1 MDLSLLNADFIEKIF
16 RYKIDKKDLTDEI
29 EKMLNKEKVKE
40 FTYIEKVD
48 HFLITFNKKEYKI
61 FKNPICFKSFLDKS
75 VILFKSYTEENLS
88 TAINLLKSTYV
99 FFENENVVEIENIKF
114 NSTKEIILV
123 PYLYAIFVKLSWEN
137 LNLKEL
143 KEFDEVEIDPFIL
156 EPCLLIDENK
166 TKEKEEFNLIINQER
181 INFFEAIIEYI
192 NLKNTN
198 EPMIIF
204 GNEGIGKS
212 VSLQYLTNLN
222 LDLDCPILYF
232 NFKIMETHDL
242 IEYISLAIMKGFLN
256 RKNIDCNNEV
266 FNESIKK
273 SFGEYID
280 FLKNFREIVFNK
292 SFWEILFIIFSN
304 NLLKKSVLIFDQF
317 NYESKFYNGY
327 NEFLSLNRMRKII
340 LCHTLND
347 SHNKETLFS
356 MLKNI
361 ASNMNIF
368 KNYFWESKESNLQK
382 DNDKGNKKI
391 DEEEDID
398 ETDYFKKFI
407 IFEQYLNRKAK
418 LDDDDKQN
426 IKTKKE
432 DNQIQKDKDKDNF
445 IDDTKKQ
452 DVLLG
457 KKRRIR
463 RMYENSLLNQ
473 IKEII
478 KNNKNE
484 QIQKEKVKKF
494 FLYYNNLIN
503 IKDIIQDN
511 DIKECLYYF
520 NYSPKYYSK
529 FLKFYEKQKES
540 NVSNIKDIIQNY
552 YEDQFEKISI
562 NIQKFYLNKNQIY
575 KAKKLPL
582 LNPLEKL
589 IKLKKVVENKEEIN
603 FFKLNE
609 YSKIFCFKY
618 LYLTEFNNG
627 ENKKYC
633 IDLSQKDNKKDFT
646 LNYTSLFVKIANER
660 IINNLISISNIFELN
675 RLSGS
680 AFGTILEL
688 KFKEEIVENKYF
700 NIKFICKKV
709 WNFEI
714 LDKNLKK
721 NKYDEYLTKKRNSNH
736 PKFHTVEE
744 LDDVLDYKFILNDKY
759 YYINP
764 KSQINKNFDSLM
776 LIKTT
781 QEHEYNMILFR
792 HAKYKDRTKIKTK
805 DNYKKYAEDKV
816 KPKFEQLYNIKIAK
830 IYFLFILSNEHKEN
844 EETYKILNNYKI
856 GYLFYSIENKEI
868 YKQRST
874 GKINNIG
881 DLMNPNYLIFPNEDT
896 DKIYFTFN
904 MQMIDI
910 IERIIKNKL
919 ENKEKIN
926 YEKIRKKIIPY
937 SVGLKI
943 NNDLKSK
950 IINSITSKKNSYDS
964 YDFLFYASIPY
975 DQLTL
980 GTTLENDLFFIFK
993 IDNIIYL
1000 YHDETIFVIDVL
1012 KNSIKEKNKKLFI
1025 FDLLKPI
1032 YKNGKNAFIKIDNEV
1047 ELKDIPDLNK
1057 GKSNIFIFKI
1067 YKMTLKTNF
1076 TGK

>member
-123 PYLYAIFVKLSWEN
+123 PYLYATFVKLSWEN

-192 NLKNTN
+192 NLHNTN

-232 NFKIMETHDL
+232 NFKMMETHDL

-256 RKNIDCNNEV
+256 KKSINFDKEV

-317 NYESKFYNGY
+317 NSESKFYNGY

-361 ASNMNIF
+361 ASKKNIC

-418 LDDDDKQN
+418 LDDDDKHN
-426 IKTKKE
+426 IKTKNE
-432 DNQIQKDKDKDNF
+432 DNQIQKDKDNF
-445 IDDTKKQ
+445 IDDIKKQ
-452 DVLLG
+452 NDLLG

-484 QIQKEKVKKF
+484 QLQKEKVKKF

-529 FLKFYEKQKES
+529 FLKFYEKQKERD
-540 NVSNIKDIIQNY
+540 VSNIKDIIQNF
-552 YEDQFEKISI
+552 YEVQFEKISI
-562 NIQKFYLNKNQIY
+562 NIQNFYLNINQIY

-589 IKLKKVVENKEEIN
+589 IKLKKVVENKEEIH

-633 IDLSQKDNKKDFT
+633 IDLSQKDNKKVFT

-660 IINNLISISNIFELN
+660 VINNLISISNIFELN

-688 KFKEEIVENKYF
+688 KFKEEIVEHKYF
-700 NIKFICKKV
+700 NIKFICKRV

-714 LDKNLKK
+714 LDNNLKK
-721 NKYDEYLTKKRNSNH
+721 NKYDEYLTKKRNSNN

-792 HAKYKDRTKIKTK
+792 HAKYKVRTKIKTK

-844 EETYKILNNYKI
+844 EETYKILNTYKI

-896 DKIYFTFN
+896 EKIYFTFN
-904 MQMIDI
+904 MLMIDT

-937 SVGLKI
+937 SAGPKI
-943 NNDLKSK
+943 NNDLKRK
-950 IINSITSKKNSYDS
+950 IINRITSKKNSYDS

-975 DQLTL
+975 DQMTL

-1000 YHDETIFVIDVL
+1000 YHDETIFVIDVWQ
-1012 KNSIKEKNKKLFI
+1012 NSIKEKNKKLFI

-1057 GKSNIFIFKI
+1057 EKYNIFIFKI
-1067 YKMTLKTNF
+1067 YKMSLKTNF